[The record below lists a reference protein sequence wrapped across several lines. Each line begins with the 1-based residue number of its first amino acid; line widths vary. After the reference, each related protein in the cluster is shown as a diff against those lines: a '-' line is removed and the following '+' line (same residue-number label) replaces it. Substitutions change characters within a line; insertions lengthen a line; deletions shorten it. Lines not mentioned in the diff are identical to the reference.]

1 MKAGRKRQLLT
12 EKETEIMN
20 ILWDHGPMFVR
31 EMLEFYPEPRPHFNT
46 VATTVRILESK
57 GYVDHEVFG
66 TSHRFKAIVERKK
79 LSSRSLTDVIRNY
92 FGNSYKMAVSA
103 LVEEE
108 KISVDELKEIVDL
121 IEKNNTPDNPS

>member
-20 ILWDHGPMFVR
+20 LLWEHGPLFVR
-31 EMLEFYPEPRPHFNT
+31 EMLEYYPEPRPHFNT

-57 GYVDHEVFG
+57 GYVDHEVLG

-79 LSSRSLTDVIRNY
+79 LSSRSLANVIRNY

-121 IEKNNTPDNPS
+121 IEKNNTSDNPS